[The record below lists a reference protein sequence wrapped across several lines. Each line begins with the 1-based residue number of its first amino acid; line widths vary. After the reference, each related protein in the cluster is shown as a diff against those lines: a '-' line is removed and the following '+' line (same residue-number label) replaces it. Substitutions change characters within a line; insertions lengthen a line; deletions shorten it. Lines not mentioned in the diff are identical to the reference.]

1 MSINQISELMLK
13 NTEEEITL
21 IIEIEKQFSLDS
33 FIRGY
38 KVEDDSLYLECEDE
52 NEHESMLLLH

>member
-38 KVEDDSLYLECEDE
+38 KVEDDSLYLKCEDE